1 MIRRRGTQPW
11 RVSNFPEEPHRGAV
25 LPPRLHQ
32 DVEDVAVLIHSAPQ
46 ILLPTIDRHE
56 ELVEMPCVAELPAA
70 VAESS
75 DTRLESADEG
85 ESSTHKGQ
93 ELSVGQRLAFSLR
106 IRVVVVLLRVA
117 VNVFELLKLGPNLIV
132 AGVGR

>member
-1 MIRRRGTQPW
+1 
-11 RVSNFPEEPHRGAV
+11 
-25 LPPRLHQ
+25 
-32 DVEDVAVLIHSAPQ
+32 
-46 ILLPTIDRHE
+46 
-56 ELVEMPCVAELPAA
+56 MPCVAELPAA